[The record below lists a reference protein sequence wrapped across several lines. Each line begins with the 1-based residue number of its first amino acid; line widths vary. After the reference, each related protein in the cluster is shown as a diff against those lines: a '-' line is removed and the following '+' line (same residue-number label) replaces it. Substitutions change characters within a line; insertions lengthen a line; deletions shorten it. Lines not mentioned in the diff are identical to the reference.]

1 MNNSTK
7 LRAAI
12 IGCGGMGRN
21 HARVLQNMSRFELVA
36 AADRF
41 PQPLE
46 EMRKVADSIQLYSDA
61 NEMLAKEQPDIVA
74 VATAV
79 ANHCETTLASL
90 RAGAHVLCEKPL
102 ARSLEE
108 ADQMLDC
115 AQERGRLLLV
125 HNEYNISPRT
135 LAALQVVRDGGIGQV
150 VSMRGTFKGNFC
162 GGWDIAEGAPHLF
175 ALAIQFAGE
184 PRWVSSEIITGDRP
198 ATEADIFEGG
208 VLKTVNAGWIVGDRI
223 HAMVGFDGGIVM
235 HAEFLGIKTNPHLLV
250 LGTEGAVLVPYGAS
264 EAKSYRTANPNDPDV
279 KWEPLEYSYGEYNAI
294 ENANPRTVTMAYDHI
309 ADWLATKQTGVHPLS
324 ALYGRQALEV
334 IHGTYESH
342 FQGGRKIT
350 IPLERRAHPLERRV
364 NTEAKSRDGLRR
376 KHD

>member
-1 MNNSTK
+1 MTNSTK

-21 HARVLQNMSRFELVA
+21 HARVLKNTTRFALVA

-61 NEMLAKEQPDIVA
+61 DEMLSRERPDIVA
-74 VATAV
+74 VSTAV
-79 ANHCETTLASL
+79 RNHCETTIASL

-102 ARSLEE
+102 ARSLKE
-108 ADQMLDC
+108 ADQMIDC
-115 AQERGRLLLV
+115 AAETNRLLLV

-150 VSMRGTFKGNFC
+150 VAMRGTFKGNFC

-175 ALAIQFAGE
+175 ALAIQFAGA
-184 PRWVSSEIITGDRP
+184 PQWVCSEIITDDRP

-208 VLKTVNAGWIVGDRI
+208 VLKTVNAGLIVGDRI
-223 HAMVGFDGGIVM
+223 HAMVGFEHGVVM
-235 HAEFLGIKTNPHLLV
+235 HAEFLGVKTNPHLLV
-250 LGTEGAVLVPYGAS
+250 VGTEGAVLVPYGAS
-264 EAKSYRTANPNDPDV
+264 EALSYRTANPNDPDI
-279 KWEPLEYSYGEYNAI
+279 KWEPLEYTYGEYASI
-294 ENANPRTVTMAYDHI
+294 EGANPRTVTMGYDHI
-309 ADWLATKQTGVHPLS
+309 ADWLATKQAGVHPMS

-350 IPLERRAHPLERRV
+350 IPLERRDHPLERRV
-364 NTEAKSRDGLRR
+364 NTQSE
-376 KHD
+376 